1 MNLNFKQIIIILTA
15 FLMVACSDVKETNE
29 LQLTQQS
36 LEEIVDKRIEVYV
49 ERMKQAA
56 IAERLKPYELASEV
70 VDSGKH
76 IYGSLNARFTLV
88 EYSDLECP
96 FCKSFHSTP
105 KNVVDYSG
113 GLVNWEFVHFPL
125 PMHNPV
131 AFIEAQAS
139 ECVSELAGNRA
150 FWAFIGL
157 VFDNT
162 KGNGQQLPNLASI
175 GSSLGVDD
183 ELLLE
188 CVRSGRYK
196 EKVQK
201 SVDDGTKVGITG
213 TPTTIIVDNHTGQVI
228 PLNAQASFD
237 SINAAIQSA
246 QSQ

>member
-1 MNLNFKQIIIILTA
+1 MNINFKRIAIVLTA
-15 FLMVACSDVKETNE
+15 FFIVACSEVKETNE
-29 LQLTQQS
+29 LKLTQQS
-36 LEEIVDKRIEVYV
+36 LEDIVDKRIELYV
-49 ERMKQAA
+49 EKMKHAA
-56 IAERLKPYELASEV
+56 TAERLKPYELAAEV
-70 VDSGKH
+70 VESGKH

-105 KNVVDYSG
+105 KNVVDYSD

-157 VFDNT
+157 VFDST

-175 GSSLGVDD
+175 ASSLGIDD
-183 ELLLE
+183 NELLE

-228 PLNAQASFD
+228 PLNTQASFET
-237 SINAAIQSA
+237 INAAIQSA